1 MSMNQGNIERYLQ
14 VQRAHGPAWSPDGA
28 QIAFVA
34 DISGLDQ
41 AWLLT
46 LDASESVLRQLT
58 HFEDRVGQI
67 AWSPTGE
74 YLLVT
79 VDAGG
84 NEHDQLYLLAVK
96 SGEVRPLT
104 QAPEVIHNFG
114 GWSPDG
120 QSICYSSNQ
129 RHPAFF
135 DVWVMHVFTSEA
147 RCILQQDASLMPNAW
162 SPDGTA
168 LIVTRLRT
176 EMDMDLLLVYLDG
189 REPRLLTAHQGEAA
203 YEHPSFSPD
212 GQTLYTLSNY
222 QREFMAPARLD
233 LSTATEADT
242 HALITYLADPAWDA
256 EAGLA
261 LSPDG
266 TRLAWAL
273 NENGRS
279 RLIFYDLKQKR
290 ELPAPALPAGVVE
303 GLTWSPQETQETRVA
318 FSFNGSTHNGNIW
331 TASVGETPRQAV
343 AQQITTIAMNI
354 EASTLVEPELIH
366 YASFDG
372 LEIPAYYYRPQVR
385 SRVTDAGL
393 RPVIIFVHGGPESQF
408 RPLYAAP
415 WMPPFQYYLKL
426 GFAILAPNVR
436 GSSGYGKSY
445 VHLDDVGLRPN
456 SVADLK
462 AGVEWLVREGKGDV
476 RRIGI
481 MGRSYGGYMVLAAI
495 TTYPE
500 LWAAAVDMV
509 GIANFVSFLE
519 NTGPWRRKWR
529 EGEYGSLEHDREI
542 LEKISPINH
551 VDSIATPLLVL
562 HGANDPRVP
571 VGEAEQIVAALK
583 ARQVPVEFLRFANEG
598 HFMLRRDTQLTAYPA
613 AADWFARYMG

>member
-1 MSMNQGNIERYLQ
+1 MSIDQGNVERYLQ
-14 VQRAHGPAWSPDGA
+14 VQRAHGPAWSPDST

-41 AWLLT
+41 VWLRT
-46 LDASESVLRQLT
+46 LGKPEPEQLT
-58 HFEDRVGQI
+58 SFPDRVGQV
-67 AWSPTGE
+67 AWSPAGG

-84 NEHDQLYLLAVK
+84 NEHDQLYLLAVNG
-96 SGEVRPLT
+96 GEIRALT
-104 QAPEVIHNFG
+104 QVPEVIHNFG

-135 DVWVMHVFTSEA
+135 DVWVMNVFNGEA

-168 LIVTRLRT
+168 LIATRLQT
-176 EMDMDLLLVYLDG
+176 ELDMDLLLVYLDG
-189 REPRLLTAHQGEAA
+189 REPRVLTAHSGEAT
-203 YEHPSFSPD
+203 YEHPCFAPD
-212 GQTLYTLSNY
+212 GRTLYVLSNY
-222 QREFMAPARLD
+222 QREFLAPASLD
-233 LSTATEADT
+233 LATPTEEGV
-242 HALITYLADPAWDA
+242 HVPITYLVDTNWDA

-266 TRLAWAL
+266 KTLAWAL

-279 RLIFYDLKQKR
+279 RLVFYKRKQAW
-290 ELPAPALPAGVVE
+290 ELTSPALPAGVIE
-303 GLTWSPQETQETRVA
+303 GLTWSPKGMQVA
-318 FSFNGSTHNGNIW
+318 FSFNGTTHNGNIW
-331 TASVGETPRQAV
+331 IASVEETKAREP
-343 AQQITTIAMNI
+343 QQITSIEMNV
-354 EASTLVEPELIH
+354 EPSTLVEPELIH
-366 YASFDG
+366 YRSFDG
-372 LEIPAYYYRPQVR
+372 LEIPAYYYRPR
-385 SRVTDAGL
+385 GTSRVTEDGL
-393 RPVIIFVHGGPESQF
+393 QPVILFVHGGPESQF

-462 AGVEWLVREGKGDV
+462 VGVEWLIREGKADPK
-476 RRIGI
+476 RIGI

-529 EGEYGSLEHDREI
+529 EGEYGSLEHDRAV
-542 LEKISPINH
+542 LEQISPINS
-551 VDSIATPLLVL
+551 VDKIITPLLVL
-562 HGANDPRVP
+562 HGANDSRVP
-571 VGEAEQIVAALK
+571 VGEAEQIVAALQ
-583 ARQVPVEFLRFANEG
+583 ARQVPVEFLRFPDEG

-613 AADWFARYMG
+613 AGEWFERYMG

>member
-1 MSMNQGNIERYLQ
+1 MSTNQGNIEHYLE
-14 VQRAHGPAWSPDGA
+14 VQRAHGPAWSPDGT

-46 LDASESVLRQLT
+46 LGEPEPRQLT
-58 HFEDRVGQI
+58 HFPDRVGQL

-84 NEHDQLYLLAVK
+84 NEHDQLYLLTVNGDEPRA
-96 SGEVRPLT
+96 LT

-114 GWSPDG
+114 SWSPDG
-120 QSICYSSNQ
+120 QFICYSSNQ

-135 DVWVMHVFTSEA
+135 DVWTMNVFTGET
-147 RCILQQDASLMPNAW
+147 RCILQQDASLMPNIW
-162 SPDGTA
+162 SPDGTT
-168 LIVTRLRT
+168 LVVTRLQT

-189 REPRLLTAHQGEAA
+189 QEPHVLTTHQGEAT
-203 YEHPSFSPD
+203 YEHPCFAPN
-212 GQTLYTLSNY
+212 GRTLYALSNY
-222 QREFMAPARLD
+222 QREFMAPASLD
-233 LSTATEADT
+233 LSTITEEGT
-242 HALITYLADPAWDA
+242 HVPLTYLVDPAWDA

-266 TRLAWAL
+266 KKLAWAL

-279 RLIFYDLKQKR
+279 RLVLYDRKQER
-290 ELPAPALPAGVVE
+290 ELPAPALPAGVIE
-303 GLTWSPQETQETRVA
+303 GLTWSPKGTQVA
-318 FSFNGSTHNGNIW
+318 FSFNGTTHNGNIW
-331 TASVGETPRQAV
+331 IASMEETQAREP
-343 AQQITTIAMNI
+343 QQITSIEMNV
-354 EASTLVEPELIH
+354 ETSTLVEPELIH
-366 YASFDG
+366 YPSFDG
-372 LEIPAYYYRPQVR
+372 LEIPAYYYRPR
-385 SRVTDAGL
+385 MMSRVTDKGL
-393 RPVIIFVHGGPESQF
+393 QPVIIFVHGGPESQF

-415 WMPPFQYYLKL
+415 WMPPFQYYLNL

-436 GSSGYGKSY
+436 GSSGYGKTY

-462 AGVEWLVREGKGDV
+462 AGVEWLIREGKADPE
-476 RRIGI
+476 RIGI

-495 TTYPE
+495 TMYPE

-529 EGEYGSLEHDREI
+529 EGEYGSLEHDRAV
-542 LEKISPINH
+542 LEQISPINS
-551 VDSIATPLLVL
+551 VDKITTPLLVL
-562 HGANDPRVP
+562 HGANDSRVP

-583 ARQVPVEFLRFANEG
+583 ARRVPVEFLRFANEG

-613 AADWFARYMG
+613 ASAWFERYMG

>member
-1 MSMNQGNIERYLQ
+1 MSMDQGNIESYLQ
-14 VQRAHGPAWSPDGA
+14 VQRAHGPAWSPDSR

-41 AWLLT
+41 AWLRT
-46 LDASESVLRQLT
+46 LGDPEPKQLT
-58 HFEDRVGQI
+58 DFPDRVGQVS
-67 AWSPTGE
+67 WSPAGE

-84 NEHDQLYLLAVK
+84 NEHDQLYLLSVS
-96 SGEVRPLT
+96 SGETRALT
-104 QAPEVIHNFG
+104 QTPDVIHNFG

-135 DVWVMHVFTSEA
+135 DVWTMNVFTGEM
-147 RCILQQDASLMPNAW
+147 RCILQQDASLMPNVW
-162 SPDGTA
+162 SPDGTT
-168 LIVTRLRT
+168 LVVTRLQT

-189 REPRLLTAHQGEAA
+189 RETRLLTAHTGEAA
-203 YEHPSFSPD
+203 YEHPCFAPD
-212 GQTLYTLSNY
+212 GRTLYVLSNY
-222 QREFMAPARLD
+222 EREFMAPASID
-233 LSTATEADT
+233 VSAVSEEGV
-242 HALITYLADPAWDA
+242 HAPMTYLVNPAWDA

-266 TRLAWAL
+266 KKLAWAL

-279 RLIFYDLKQKR
+279 RLVFYDLKQAW
-290 ELPAPALPAGVVE
+290 ELTSPAMPAGVIE
-303 GLTWSPQETQETRVA
+303 GLTWSPKGMQVA
-318 FSFNGSTHNGNIW
+318 FSFNGTTHNGNIW
-331 TASVGETPRQAV
+331 IVSVEETKAREP
-343 AQQITTIAMNI
+343 QQITSIEMNV
-354 EASTLVEPELIH
+354 EPSTLVEPELIH
-366 YASFDG
+366 YPSFDG
-372 LEIPAYYYRPQVR
+372 LEIPAYYYRPRVP
-385 SRVTDAGL
+385 SRLTRDGL
-393 RPVIIFVHGGPESQF
+393 QPVIVFVHGGPESQF

-415 WMPPFQYYLKL
+415 WMPPFQYYLNQ

-436 GSSGYGKSY
+436 GSSGYGKTY

-462 AGVEWLVREGKGDV
+462 AGVEWLIREGKADPK
-476 RRIGI
+476 RIGI

-495 TTYPE
+495 TVYPE

-529 EGEYGSLEHDREI
+529 EGEYGSLEHDRAV
-542 LEKISPINH
+542 LEQISPINS
-551 VDSIATPLLVL
+551 VDKIITPLLVL

-583 ARQVPVEFLRFANEG
+583 ARQVPVEFLRFPNEG

-613 AADWFARYMG
+613 ASQWFDRYMS

>member
-1 MSMNQGNIERYLQ
+1 M
-14 VQRAHGPAWSPDGA
+14 
-28 QIAFVA
+28 
-34 DISGLDQ
+34 
-41 AWLLT
+41 
-46 LDASESVLRQLT
+46 
-58 HFEDRVGQI
+58 
-67 AWSPTGE
+67 
-74 YLLVT
+74 T

-84 NEHDQLYLLAVK
+84 NEHDQLYLLSVDG
-96 SGEVRPLT
+96 GEVRALT

-135 DVWVMHVFTSEA
+135 DVWVMNVFTGET

-162 SPDGTA
+162 SPNGTA
-168 LIVTRLRT
+168 LVVTRLQT

-189 REPRLLTAHQGEAA
+189 REPRLLTAHSDEAT
-203 YEHPSFSPD
+203 YESPCFAPD
-212 GQTLYTLSNY
+212 GRTLYVLSNY
-222 QREFMAPARLD
+222 QREFMAPASLD
-233 LSTATEADT
+233 LSAAPEEDI
-242 HALITYLADPAWDA
+242 HVPISYLVDPAWDA
-256 EAGLA
+256 SGGLA

-266 TRLAWAL
+266 KTLAWAL

-279 RLIFYDLKQKR
+279 RLVFYKRKQAWQ
-290 ELPAPALPAGVVE
+290 LTSPALPAGVIE
-303 GLTWSPQETQETRVA
+303 GLTWSPKGMQVA
-318 FSFNGSTHNGNIW
+318 FSFNGTTHNGNIW
-331 TASVGETPRQAV
+331 IASVEETKAREP
-343 AQQITTIAMNI
+343 QQITAIEMNV
-354 EASTLVEPELIH
+354 EPSTLVEPELIH
-366 YASFDG
+366 YPSFDG
-372 LEIPAYYYRPQVR
+372 LEIPAYYYQPRVA
-385 SRVTDAGL
+385 SRVTNTGL
-393 RPVIIFVHGGPESQF
+393 QPVIIFVHGGPESQF

-415 WMPPFQYYLKL
+415 WMPPFQYYLNL

-462 AGVEWLVREGKGDV
+462 AGVEWLIREGKADPK
-476 RRIGI
+476 RIGI

-529 EGEYGSLEHDREI
+529 EGEYGSLEHDRAI
-542 LEKISPINH
+542 LEQISPINS
-551 VDSIATPLLVL
+551 VDKIITPLLVL
-562 HGANDPRVP
+562 HGANDSRVP

-583 ARQVPVEFLRFANEG
+583 ARQVPVEFLRFPDEG
-598 HFMLRRDTQLTAYPA
+598 HFMLRRDTQFTAYPA
-613 AADWFARYMG
+613 AGKWFERYMG

>member
-1 MSMNQGNIERYLQ
+1 MSMNQDDIERYLQ
-14 VQRAHGPAWSPDGA
+14 VQRAHGPVWSPNGT

-46 LDASESVLRQLT
+46 LGDPNPMQLT

-67 AWSPTGE
+67 AWSPTSE
-74 YLLVT
+74 YLLAT

-84 NEHDQLYLLAVK
+84 NEHDQLYLLDLK
-96 SGEVRPLT
+96 SGEAQALT
-104 QAPEVIHNFG
+104 QSPAVIHNFG

-120 QSICYSSNQ
+120 RSICYSNNQ

-135 DVWVMHVFTSEA
+135 DVWIMNVFTGET
-147 RCILQQDASLMPNAW
+147 RCILQQDASLIPNAW

-168 LIVTRLRT
+168 LLVTRLRT

-189 REPRLLTAHQGEAA
+189 REPRLLTDHPGEAT
-203 YEHPSFSPD
+203 YEYPSFSPD
-212 GQTLYTLSNY
+212 GRTLYVLSNY
-222 QREFMAPARLD
+222 QREFLAPASID
-233 LSTATEADT
+233 LSTMAEANT
-242 HALITYLADPAWDA
+242 HASMAYLLDTAWDA
-256 EAGLA
+256 EAGLK

-266 TRLAWAL
+266 TKLAWAL

-279 RLIFYDLKQKR
+279 RLVFYDCKR
-290 ELPAPALPAGVVE
+290 AHELPAPALPAGVIE
-303 GLTWSPQETQETRVA
+303 GLTWSPQGTQVA
-318 FSFNGSTHNGNIW
+318 FSFNGTTHNGNIW
-331 TASVGETPRQAV
+331 IVSVAEAAAQATARQL
-343 AQQITTIAMNI
+343 TTIAMNI
-354 EASTLVEPELIH
+354 EPSTLVEPELIH
-366 YASFDG
+366 YTSFDG
-372 LEIPAYYYRPQVR
+372 VEIPAYYYRPR
-385 SRVTDAGL
+385 ITSRVTASGRL
-393 RPVIIFVHGGPESQF
+393 PVIIFVHGGPESQF

-415 WMPPFQYYLKL
+415 WMPPFQYYSNL

-445 VHLDDVGLRPN
+445 VHMDDVGLRPN

-462 AGVEWLVREGKGDV
+462 AGVEWLIREGQGDE

-495 TTYPE
+495 TSYPN

-519 NTGPWRRKWR
+519 KTGPWRRKWR
-529 EGEYGSLEHDREI
+529 EGKYGSLEHDRAI
-542 LEKISPINH
+542 LEQISPINH
-551 VDSIATPLLVL
+551 VEKITTPLLVL

-571 VGEAEQIVAALK
+571 IGEAEQIVAALET
-583 ARQVPVEFLRFANEG
+583 RRVPVEFLRFANEG

-613 AADWFARYMG
+613 AGDWFARYMG

>member
-1 MSMNQGNIERYLQ
+1 MMSMKQENVERYLQ
-14 VQRAHGPAWSPDGA
+14 VRRAHGPAWSSDGT

-46 LDASESVLRQLT
+46 LGEPAPRQLT
-58 HFEDRVGQI
+58 RFEDRVGQV
-67 AWSPTGE
+67 AWSGE
-74 YLLVT
+74 YLLAT

-84 NEHDQLYLLAVK
+84 NERDQLYLLATK
-96 SGEVRPLT
+96 SGEARALT

-114 GWSPDG
+114 AWSPDG

-135 DVWVMHVFTSEA
+135 DIWVMNVFTGET

-162 SPDGTA
+162 SLDGTA
-168 LIVTRLRT
+168 LIATRLRT

-189 REPRLLTAHQGEAA
+189 REPRVLTAHQDEAA
-203 YEHPSFSPD
+203 YEHPCFSPD
-212 GQTLYTLSNY
+212 GKTLYVLSNY
-222 QREFMAPARLD
+222 QREFLAPASLD
-233 LSTATEADT
+233 LSTPTKDGI
-242 HALITYLADPAWDA
+242 HAPITYLVDPAWDA
-256 EAGLA
+256 EGGLA
-261 LSPDG
+261 LSSDG
-266 TRLAWAL
+266 TKLAWAL

-279 RLIFYDLKQKR
+279 RLVFYDCEQKR
-290 ELPAPALPAGVVE
+290 ELPAPTLPPGVVE
-303 GLTWSPQETQETRVA
+303 GLTWSPSGTQGTQGIQVA
-318 FSFNGSTHNGNIW
+318 FSFNGTTHNGNIW
-331 TASVGETPRQAV
+331 TASPGETSQQAARQV
-343 AQQITTIAMNI
+343 TTIAMNLD
-354 EASTLVEPELIH
+354 ASTLVEPELIH
-366 YASFDG
+366 YTSFDG
-372 LEIPAYYYRPQVR
+372 LEIPAYYYRPRVT
-385 SRVTDAGL
+385 SRVTGTGL
-393 RPVIIFVHGGPESQF
+393 MPVILFVHGGPESQF
-408 RPLYAAP
+408 RPLHASP
-415 WMPPFQYYLKL
+415 WMPPFQYYLNM

-462 AGVEWLVREGKGDV
+462 AGVEWLVREGKGDAQ
-476 RRIGI
+476 RIGI

-529 EGEYGSLEHDREI
+529 EGEYGSLEHDRAV
-542 LEKISPINH
+542 LEQISPINH
-551 VDSIATPLLVL
+551 VDKITTPLLVL

-571 VGEAEQIVAALK
+571 VSEAEQIVAALK
-583 ARQVPVEFLRFANEG
+583 ARQVPVEFLRFPNEG
-598 HFMLRRDTQLTAYPA
+598 HFMLRRNTQLTAYPA
-613 AADWFARYMG
+613 AGKWFERYMG

>member
-1 MSMNQGNIERYLQ
+1 MSMDQGDIGRYLQ
-14 VQRAHGPAWSPDGA
+14 VQRAHGPAWSPDGT

-46 LDASESVLRQLT
+46 LGESATESVPRQLT
-58 HFEDRVGQI
+58 HFEDRVGLV
-67 AWSPTGE
+67 AWSPADG
-74 YLLVT
+74 YLLAT

-84 NEHDQLYLLAVK
+84 NEHDQLYLLMANG
-96 SGEVRPLT
+96 GETRALT

-114 GWSPDG
+114 CWSPDG

-135 DVWVMHVFTSEA
+135 DVWVMNVFTGET
-147 RCILQQDASLMPNAW
+147 RCILQQDASLMPNTW
-162 SPDGTA
+162 SPDGTT
-168 LIVTRLRT
+168 LVVTRLRT
-176 EMDMDLLLVYLDG
+176 EMDMDLLLVYLGG
-189 REPRLLTAHQGEAA
+189 REPRLLTTHQGEAT
-203 YEHPSFSPD
+203 YEYPGFSPD
-212 GQTLYTLSNY
+212 GQTLYALSNY
-222 QREFMAPARLD
+222 QREFMAPASLD
-233 LSTATEADT
+233 LSMAIEAGT
-242 HALITYLADPAWDA
+242 HAPITYLVDPAWDA

-261 LSPDG
+261 LAPDG
-266 TRLAWAL
+266 SKLAWAL
-273 NENGRS
+273 NEDGRS
-279 RLIFYDLKQKR
+279 HLVFYDLKQAQ
-290 ELPAPALPAGVVE
+290 ELPAPALPAGVIE
-303 GLTWSPQETQETRVA
+303 GLTWSPQGRQVA
-318 FSFNGSTHNGNIW
+318 FSFNGTTHNGNIW
-331 TASVGETPRQAV
+331 TVSMEETAVQAARQV
-343 AQQITTIAMNI
+343 TTITMNI
-354 EASTLVEPELIH
+354 NASTLVEPELIH
-366 YASFDG
+366 YTSFDG
-372 LEIPAYYYRPQVR
+372 LEIPAYYYRPR
-385 SRVTDAGL
+385 ITSRVTDTGL
-393 RPVIIFVHGGPESQF
+393 LPVIIFVHGGPESQF

-415 WMPPFQYYLKL
+415 WMPPFQYYLNL

-462 AGVEWLVREGKGDV
+462 AGVEWLVHEGKGDG

-495 TTYPE
+495 TSYPE

-529 EGEYGSLEHDREI
+529 EGEYGSLEHDRAV
-542 LEKISPINH
+542 LEQISPINH
-551 VDSIATPLLVL
+551 VDRITTPLLVL

-613 AADWFARYMG
+613 AGDWFARYMS